1 MAGGALGNFHIASA
15 VRQRH
20 NQMHT
25 RLAPEHLDHGSE
37 FAADTVY
44 QRAPSLAME
53 NPHSSKVTGKMPFAN
68 KVRKNFLIE
77 GWRARW

>member
-1 MAGGALGNFHIASA
+1 MNLKWP
-15 VRQRH
+15 
-20 NQMHT
+20 T
-25 RLAPEHLDHGSE
+25 RHLDHGSE